1 MKLLHIP
8 TDAPFNKEQRTWI
21 NGFIAGIQSQ
31 RIFSTSKSSSDMEKS
46 TNIMNIL
53 YGTQTGNSEELAND
67 AASIASSRGYEA
79 QISELDSIDMSELSK
94 MENAVFVVS
103 TYGEGEMPDNAGI
116 FWDALSSDIAPRLD
130 QLKYGVLALGDTS
143 YDEFCQA
150 GKLIDTRLEQLGA
163 VRMAPRIDCDV
174 DYDEPAAEWLDKTII
189 HLPKKN
195 NALQPTDAAIEEP
208 KTKHDKKTEWNKK
221 NPFFAKVNENSL
233 LSGTGSAKE
242 IRHISFKLGESN
254 IQYQPGDALG
264 VMPLNAPD
272 LVNAI
277 LAQLGA
283 KFDQMLT
290 DHDECLGQLL
300 TKSLEIMTP
309 SKDLI
314 HQVDKY
320 ANCSTLRKAIGN
332 KDMLEKFLW
341 GKDVLD
347 LISLVPRNVVNANE
361 FVTWLRPLQHR
372 AYSIS
377 SSPKIHETEVHLT
390 VAAVRWSYNG
400 RVHKGVAS
408 TFLADHSDK
417 EDKTGI
423 FLQRNKNFRIP
434 IDNDVPMIMVGP
446 GTGIAPFRA
455 FLQERKA
462 IGASGMNWL
471 FFGDQH
477 RKTDFLYETEFVDM
491 KKTGFLNRLDL
502 AFSRDQSDKVYVQ
515 NKMLEAGKALYAAL
529 ENGGTFYVC
538 GDAGRMAKDV
548 DKALHKIIS
557 IHGGISSDKS
567 IDYVNGLK
575 REKRYLRDV
584 Y

>member
-1 MKLLHIP
+1 MLHIP

-31 RIFSTSKSSSDMEKS
+31 RLFSTSKSSSDIEKS
-46 TNIMNIL
+46 TNIINIL

-94 MENAVFVVS
+94 MENAVLVVS

-174 DYDEPAAEWLDKTII
+174 DYDELAADWLDKTII
-189 HLPKKN
+189 PLSKKN
-195 NALQPTDAAIEEP
+195 DIVQPTGLATGES
-208 KTKHDKKTEWNKK
+208 KTKQNKKTEWNKK
-221 NPFFAKVNENSL
+221 NPFFAKVNENLL

-242 IRHISFKLGESN
+242 IRHISFELGESN

-309 SKDLI
+309 SKELI
-314 HQVDKY
+314 YQVDKY

-377 SSPKIHETEVHLT
+377 SSPKIHETEIHLT
-390 VAAVRWSYNG
+390 VAAVRWNYNY

-417 EDKTGI
+417 ENKTGI

-434 IDNDVPMIMVGP
+434 IDNNVPMIMVGP

-477 RKTDFLYETEFVDM
+477 RKSDFLYETEFLDM

-515 NKMLEAGKALYAAL
+515 NKMLESGEALYAAL